1 MHLIRREIQ
10 AIVNYSRFDCTH
22 YYIFKR
28 KNFKCALSI
37 CICTDEL
44 VDDIYDNEN
53 QPEIET
59 WEKEK
64 NRKE

>member
-1 MHLIRREIQ
+1 
-10 AIVNYSRFDCTH
+10 VNYSRFDCTH